1 MKNVLLLAAQQR
13 SERFDF
19 FLAVA
24 AVATAILISAL
35 WAPPAEAQTY
45 SVLYTFSGHEDGA
58 GPRGG
63 GLIMDGAGNLYGAT
77 VAGGTNNC
85 SGGCGTIFKM
95 SPGESGWD
103 FASLYRFKGGADGI
117 RPEQVIGFGPDGGLY
132 GTTQ

>member
-45 SVLYTFSGHEDGA
+45 SVLYTFSGREDGA

-63 GLIMDGAGNLYGAT
+63 GLIMDSAGNLYGTA
-77 VAGGTNNC
+77 VAGGTHGC
-85 SGGCGTIFKM
+85 SVGCGTVFKM
-95 SPGESGWD
+95 SPRESGWV
-103 FASLYRFKGGADGI
+103 FSTLYRFQGGVDGSF
-117 RPEQVIGFGPDGGLY
+117 PEQVLGFGSVGA
-132 GTTQ
+132 